1 MIKPKNYKFSPN
13 ADEKYVTV
21 FSKYFEKECITLG
34 SLCRKLPFLLMEL
47 ADING
52 AQWFLKVQLDEARSR
67 FLTKIACDEFDFC
80 TIENSSET
88 HGTKIAN
95 SLHVLNE
102 LFDNDKKVIRTPCSY
117 GIAEFV
123 YQKNKYRYEKI
134 RYNDNYMFVFQ
145 VKPLN
150 GFIEKIKKFFR
161 TAKEGIT
168 NIKLIKVDGAP
179 VVAKYK

>member
-13 ADEKYVTV
+13 ADEKYVAV
-21 FSKYFEKECITLG
+21 FSKYFEKECISLG

-67 FLTKIACDEFDFC
+67 FL
-80 TIENSSET
+80 
-88 HGTKIAN
+88 TKIAN